1 MYHKEMQCRW
11 KWRRQCHHW
20 THSEMPHQGSS
31 LHIRMDLDDFQKQP
45 TNTILT
51 LQLHNW
57 LWLLYNWPQFSLC
70 YHHRHPL
77 LCQMKSLYLSILQTN
92 KTLHTHITTV
102 PGFTTHTALTLQ
114 LLFNQLIFYRLLH
127 VRLGLPQVFKKELL
141 LVDGVRF
148 CRPDSLPVIQPTVPQ
163 SSERINLSIQIIHLI
178 QTHYQIS
185 SY

>member
-1 MYHKEMQCRW
+1 MTFKNSPQIPYLHYNYTTDYDYSITDHNSACVIITVILYYA
-11 KWRRQCHHW
+11 KWNHYI
-20 THSEMPHQGSS
+20 S
-31 LHIRMDLDDFQKQP
+31 LSYRP
-45 TNTILT
+45 TKR
-51 LQLHNW
+51 
-57 LWLLYNWPQFSLC
+57 C
-70 YHHRHPL
+70 
-77 LCQMKSLYLSILQTN
+77 
-92 KTLHTHITTV
+92 THITTV

-127 VRLGLPQVFKKELL
+127 VRLGLPQVSKKELL